1 MQTMEL
7 AILDWIQNNLRCGF
21 LDVLMPALSRTA
33 NDGEIWILLAIVLIC
48 IKGQR
53 RYGFS
58 VATGLLLDLLTV
70 NIALKPFINRVR
82 PCAVNT
88 MVDMLV
94 EAPTSGAFPSG
105 HTAAA
110 FAVVFALK
118 TAGSPLWKPTCV
130 LAIIMAFSRLYLYV
144 HWPTDILGGIVVGA
158 LVGWV
163 GAKLIS
169 FIAARLPR
177 KNA

>member
-1 MQTMEL
+1 MQAFEL
-7 AILDWIQNNLRCGF
+7 AILDWIQANLRCGV

-33 NDGEIWILLAIVLIC
+33 NDGELWILLAIVLIC
-48 IKGQR
+48 IRGQR

-58 VATGLLLDLLTV
+58 VASGLLLDLLTV
-70 NIALKPFINRVR
+70 NLFLKPLIDRVR

-88 MVDMLV
+88 AVDMLV
-94 EAPTSGAFPSG
+94 AAPTSGAFPSG

-118 TAGSPLWKPTCV
+118 AAGSPLWKPV
-130 LAIIMAFSRLYLYV
+130 LPLAVLMAFSRLYLYV

-158 LVGWV
+158 VVGWL
-163 GAKLIS
+163 GAKVIGLVS
-169 FIAARLPR
+169 ARIA
-177 KNA
+177 KHK

>member
-1 MQTMEL
+1 MQAFEL
-7 AILDWIQNNLRCGF
+7 SVLDWIQNNLRCGF
-21 LDVLMPALSRTA
+21 LDVLMPALSRLS

-58 VATGLLLDLLTV
+58 VAAGLLLDLCAV
-70 NIALKPFINRVR
+70 NIILKPLIDRVR

-94 EAPTSGAFPSG
+94 KAPTSGAFPSG

-118 TAGSPLWKPTCV
+118 TAGSPLWKPTCI
-130 LAIIMAFSRLYLYV
+130 LAALMAFSRLYLYV
-144 HWPTDILGGIVVGA
+144 HWPTDILGGLVVGA
-158 LVGWV
+158 LVGWA

-169 FIAARLPR
+169 FLAARLPR